1 MTIVGQNFTEADVL
15 SELYR
20 ALLDQAGFTA
30 TIKPL
35 GGRDLYL
42 GPLEKGTVQV
52 AGDSLSA
59 TTDAL
64 NNRAHG
70 DDAVSVSSPDVAVTL
85 DQLAKL
91 GEDVGLTPLRPARA
105 ELKSGFAVTRA
116 FATRLGLKTLSDL
129 GRLGKPVTL
138 AASPDCAERADCAEG
153 LENVYGITLAKV
165 EPLGSGTADTKAA
178 LMSGQAQLAQVA
190 TTDAQIG
197 TDLVLLDDDK
207 HMLNAENLVPLVNT
221 RWLKGHE
228 PRPERPGPPRRRTHH
243 RRPAHDDR
251 PRQHRP
257 RVRPDRRPH
266 LPAGQGA
273 HLNADSPG
281 RIRGPRSALRTTNL
295 TWTIRVAGPP
305 PRGRP
310 GRRRSPRTS
319 PGRR

>member
-1 MTIVGQNFTEADVL
+1 MRARLLLLLCVALLGLTACSSGAPDRTSAGPRVTIVGQNFTEADVL

-91 GEDVGLTPLRPARA
+91 GEDAGLTPLRPARA
-105 ELKSGFAVTRA
+105 ELKSGFAVTRDL
-116 FATRLGLKTLSDL
+116 ATRLGVKTLSDL
-129 GRLGKPVTL
+129 GRRGKPVTL

-153 LENVYGITLAKV
+153 LENVYGIKLAKV

-178 LMSGQAQLAQVA
+178 LMSGQVQLAQVA
-190 TTDAQIG
+190 STDAQVG

-207 HMLNAENLVPLVNT
+207 HMLNAENLVPVVNT

-228 PRPERPGPPRRRTHH
+228 R
-243 RRPAHDDR
+243 A
-251 PRQHRP
+251 
-257 RVRPDRRPH
+257 
-266 LPAGQGA
+266 
-273 HLNADSPG
+273 
-281 RIRGPRSALRTTNL
+281 RSALDRLAGVLTTDDLRTMTAHVNTGHESARTVARAYLRAKGL
-295 TWTIRVAGPP
+295 T
-305 PRGRP
+305 
-310 GRRRSPRTS
+310 
-319 PGRR
+319 